1 MTRYTLDVTEAQAQ
15 TIEDA
20 LDFYARVVGLAQLD
34 EVASAHRMHL
44 DLSSEAGSRAAD
56 TLATLMDAAKR
67 CVFGLRS
74 GASRGIHHP
83 DVPVSCR
90 MMYDLRR
97 VVRRALAGRRVA
109 ELEAEGDT
117 ESATWVRRSVDMDR
131 IAPVGEGPMAVVTV
145 KEGER

>member
-1 MTRYTLDVTEAQAQ
+1 MTRYTIDVTEAQAQ
-15 TIEDA
+15 AIADA
-20 LDFYARVVGLAQLD
+20 LDLYVRVVGLAQLD

-83 DVPVSCR
+83 DVPAECR
-90 MMYDLRR
+90 TMYDLRR
-97 VVRRALAGRRVA
+97 VLRYALAGRRVA

-117 ESATWVRRSVDMDR
+117 SGAAWLRNTVDLRRVV
-131 IAPVGEGPMAVVTV
+131 PVGDGPMAEVAV
-145 KEGER
+145 KEGEG